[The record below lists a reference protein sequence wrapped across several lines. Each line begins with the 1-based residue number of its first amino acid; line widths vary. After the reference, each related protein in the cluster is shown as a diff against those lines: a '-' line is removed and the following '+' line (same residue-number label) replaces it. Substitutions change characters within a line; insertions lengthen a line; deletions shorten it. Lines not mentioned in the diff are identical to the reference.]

1 MGNSKNSRGSH
12 VSRGKYAKKTV
23 PKKQQPAI
31 KESEQN
37 QWGSRIIN
45 FSKLKDHL
53 HEITQHAST
62 CLACTENALTADQ
75 AIVFAGEH
83 NREGFAS
90 ILSSRCAGCNAI
102 FSFATSSRTQGI
114 TGVEYWECNLAA
126 VWGQMATGG
135 RHAPLTESMAVM
147 GINVMTKKAFLD
159 AEKRIDEWCS

>member
-1 MGNSKNSRGSH
+1 MGNSKNSGGSH
-12 VSRGKYAKKTV
+12 VSKGKYAKKTV

-53 HEITQHAST
+53 HEITQHASI

-83 NREGFAS
+83 NHEGLAS
-90 ILSSRCAGCNAI
+90 ILLSRCAGLNTV
-102 FSFATSSRTQGI
+102 FSFATSSKIQGI
-114 TGVEYWECNLAA
+114 TGGEYWECNLAA
-126 VWGQMATGG
+126 V
-135 RHAPLTESMAVM
+135 
-147 GINVMTKKAFLD
+147 
-159 AEKRIDEWCS
+159 